1 MGGGDH
7 FSSLGLV
14 VFWCNRPTRAC
25 LVLKQDWRYTK
36 IIFVEREAAAYL
48 SAVILKLFDVC
59 ERCNAI
65 G

>member
-1 MGGGDH
+1 M
-7 FSSLGLV
+7 
-14 VFWCNRPTRAC
+14 
-25 LVLKQDWRYTK
+25 LKQDWRYTK